1 MTGRDEDAR
10 RAQEDAEWLQLV
22 ESYGDRPEFPE
33 PAAPAPTAET
43 TVDPVDTVDPGTVRE
58 EPSEF
63 GPSWEDE
70 DGFVPPP
77 VPPVPRPRGP
87 KAFAWFGL
95 FGVPVLVLLTI
106 MLSIEL
112 PSFVTLLFLVWF
124 VGGFG
129 YLVATMQGP
138 QDPDSGWDDGAVV

>member
-22 ESYGDRPEFPE
+22 ETYGDRPEFPE
-33 PAAPAPTAET
+33 PTAPDPIAAPAD
-43 TVDPVDTVDPGTVRE
+43 DPADDPGPVLE

-63 GPSWEDE
+63 NPSWEDE
-70 DGFVPPP
+70 GGFVPPP
-77 VPPVPRPRGP
+77 APPVPRPRGP

-112 PSFVTLLFLVWF
+112 SQFVTLLFLAWF

-138 QDPDSGWDDGAVV
+138 KDPDSGGDDGAVV